1 MESKLFN
8 YYSIDECVNDKKLY
22 VELDKY
28 VDNGTL
34 EYKIESNSVI
44 KIVDLDL
51 TDGEIDSISKLFD
64 SLDVFPYLDYD
75 DDYYE
80 SEDSYDDDFE

>member
-8 YYSIDECVNDKKLY
+8 YYSIDECLNDKKLY
-22 VELDKY
+22 KELDKY
-28 VDNGTL
+28 VSNGTL
-34 EYKIESNSVI
+34 EYTPESNNVI

-51 TDGEIDSISKLFD
+51 TDEEIDSLIKLFD
-64 SLDVFPYLDYD
+64 SLDVIPYMDYE

-80 SEDSYDDDFE
+80 SGDNYDDFE